1 MGISIGGIDISE
13 ALINAE
19 YRLGVLER
27 IIDRL
32 LSVAPPGAITES
44 HMVDIR
50 KEVLRDLQ
58 QKYPDAGISEK
69 SA

>member
-32 LSVAPPGAITES
+32 IPVVPPGTITES
-44 HMVDIR
+44 DMAEIR
-50 KEVLRDLQ
+50 KEVLTALQ

>member
-1 MGISIGGIDISE
+1 MGISICGIVVTD
-13 ALINAE
+13 ALINSE

-32 LSVAPPGAITES
+32 IRAAPPGTITDAD
-44 HMVDIR
+44 MAVIR
-50 KEVLRDLQ
+50 KEVLRSLR